1 MGNINSRKC
10 LICQLKVGDYGID
23 YMCYIIGKGK
33 YNGRYICSKCYY
45 EKIKNEIKN
54 EEINDLISDFDE
66 VNDDTFEN
74 LR

>member
-1 MGNINSRKC
+1 
-10 LICQLKVGDYGID
+10 
-23 YMCYIIGKGK
+23 MCYIIGKGK